1 MLFVSGQHSM
11 DIMLFVLISEVVLDK
26 SIGGCLAGQTARW
39 KKTERRMTEGAVFVR
54 LPLSV

>member
-11 DIMLFVLISEVVLDK
+11 YIMLFVLISEVVLYK
-26 SIGGCLAGQTARW
+26 SIGGFLAGQTAWW
-39 KKTERRMTEGAVFVR
+39 KKTERRMTKGAVFVH